1 MNKREQQKSER
12 KKVMIETAKKLFI
25 DRGLQEVQMQEVAE
39 AAQIGIAT
47 LFRYFPK
54 KEHLV
59 ISVANSVLQEMESH
73 IASIIDQPKTAYEK
87 LEEIL
92 EYYINITN
100 DSRIKLIRFHQSFDI
115 YTATVEYPLSATE
128 PYMET
133 REHFAKTVMRVIEQ
147 GRYDGSLRL
156 DSDLE
161 LTVMTIIHNIS
172 LFGIK
177 VATTSAIEKIET
189 SYDPMDQLQ
198 LLKTIFL
205 NYIKA

>member
-12 KKVMIETAKKLFI
+12 KKVIIETAKKLFI
-25 DRGLQEVQMQEVAE
+25 DRGLQEVQMQEIAE

-73 IASIIDQPKTAYEK
+73 ISSIIDQPKTAYEK

-147 GRYDGSLRL
+147 GRYDASLRM

-177 VATTSAIEKIET
+177 VATTSPIEKIET
-189 SYDPMDQLQ
+189 SCDPMDQLQ